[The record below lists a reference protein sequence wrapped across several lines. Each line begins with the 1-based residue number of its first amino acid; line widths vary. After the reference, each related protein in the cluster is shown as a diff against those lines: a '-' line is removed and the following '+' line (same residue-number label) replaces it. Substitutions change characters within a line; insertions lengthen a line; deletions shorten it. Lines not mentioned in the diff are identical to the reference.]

1 MKNKEFVLERINI
14 YTNSELDP
22 SNDKNVEQVL
32 RNKFNI
38 HLPQRP
44 TLNESLTSTTSDHE
58 IIQLILQYRAM
69 D

>member
-22 SNDKNVEQVL
+22 NNDKNVEQVL